1 MTAAGKG
8 PPRHSKGEKLMN
20 TKQIESADTREEHR
34 PLDWL
39 KEEIVLRLPRY
50 WLAFAGLAALGL
62 FLVAID

>member
-1 MTAAGKG
+1 
-8 PPRHSKGEKLMN
+8 MN

>member
-1 MTAAGKG
+1 
-8 PPRHSKGEKLMN
+8 MN

-39 KEEIVLRLPRY
+39 KGEIVLRLPRY